1 MGGRCHGR
9 PAPRTAGRPPLC
21 AARVEPYV
29 EPGQIWATGEFR
41 QQLLQK
47 PSLWRTTEVPGPA
60 GGPRFNVKKEGSSEP
75 DFWVQLYRLEF

>member
-1 MGGRCHGR
+1 VRRARGASSSGPDRL
-9 PAPRTAGRPPLC
+9 TA
-21 AARVEPYV
+21 
-29 EPGQIWATGEFR
+29 EFR

-47 PSLWRTTEVPGPA
+47 PSLWRTTEVPGPD